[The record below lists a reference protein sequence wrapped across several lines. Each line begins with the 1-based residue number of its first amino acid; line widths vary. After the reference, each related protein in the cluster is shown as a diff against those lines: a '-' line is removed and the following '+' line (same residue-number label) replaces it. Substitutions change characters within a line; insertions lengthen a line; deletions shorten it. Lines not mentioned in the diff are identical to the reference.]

1 MMITRFFSYGFRP
14 FFLLAGLYA
23 ALLIP
28 IWLLALTGT
37 PWSATI
43 ATGIG
48 WHAHEMYF
56 GFVAAAVAGFLL
68 TAVAN
73 WTGRPPVRGWPL
85 FLLVL
90 AWLLGRIGWNTAT
103 VIPAWLLVTAD
114 LIFPL
119 LLIAMIAREVLLGR
133 NLRNLV
139 VVAAAALFFCGSL
152 LIDLDMLG
160 LGGDLQQRGQHL
172 AGDAIILVIVIIGGR
187 IVPAFTRNALARRGD
202 GGALPVSWLP
212 IDILAIA
219 SVAAFVVARQLP
231 VDETAVGIV
240 AAVAAVA
247 NAIRLA
253 LWRGWRT
260 AGAPILWI
268 LHVAYLW
275 IPIGLA
281 LLAIAMIADAI
292 PASAGTHALGAGA
305 AATMILAVTTR
316 AALGHTGRP
325 LVAGRAITAAYI
337 LLTLGATARVV
348 ALLIPGRD
356 YLPALEVA
364 GTGWT
369 LAFALFVVVYAPIL
383 LGPRADDEPG

>member
-1 MMITRFFSYGFRP
+1 MLARLFSYGFRP

-37 PWSATI
+37 PWSARI

-48 WHAHEMYF
+48 WHAHELYF

-73 WTGRPPVRGWPL
+73 WTGRPPIRGRPL
-85 FLLVL
+85 AVLVI
-90 AWLLGRIGWNTAT
+90 AWLLGRVVWNTAT
-103 VIPAWLLVTAD
+103 VIPAWLLTGAD
-114 LIFPL
+114 LVFPL
-119 LLIAMIAREVLLGR
+119 LLIAMVARETMLGQNYR
-133 NLRNLV
+133 NLI
-139 VVAAAALFFCGSL
+139 VVAAAVLFFCGSL

-160 LGGDLQQRGQHL
+160 LGGELQERGRYL

-187 IVPAFTRNALARRGD
+187 IVPAFTRNALSRRGD
-202 GGALPVSWLP
+202 GGALPASWLP
-212 IDILAIA
+212 IDFLAIA
-219 SVAAFVVARQLP
+219 GVAAFVIARQLP
-231 VDETAVGIV
+231 VDETAVGVV
-240 AAVAAVA
+240 AAVAAAA
-247 NAIRLA
+247 NAMRLV

-260 AGAPILWI
+260 AGDPILWI
-268 LHVAYLW
+268 LHVGYLW

-281 LLAIAMIADAI
+281 LLAIAMVAHTI

-305 AATMILAVTTR
+305 AATMILAVATR

-325 LVAGRAITAAYI
+325 LVAGRTITAAYI
-337 LLTLGATARVV
+337 FLTLGATARVV
-348 ALLIPGRD
+348 ALLIPGRY
-356 YLPALEVA
+356 YLTALEVA

-383 LGPRADDEPG
+383 FGPQADGELG